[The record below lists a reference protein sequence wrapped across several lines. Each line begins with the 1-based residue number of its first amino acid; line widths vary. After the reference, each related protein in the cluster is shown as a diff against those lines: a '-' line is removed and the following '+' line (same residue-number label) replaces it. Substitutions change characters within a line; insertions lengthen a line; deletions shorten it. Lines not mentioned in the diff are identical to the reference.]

1 MSRLY
6 LYPTNKIQIKIT
18 PRHLFLTIER
28 TEFIYHFCGL
38 LFSMSPRLT
47 RFIRGMDPINTM
59 SAFFFI
65 IYFLMVGLT
74 WSTLNWGQLDILL
87 PLLAVIV
94 IYSLGWGSFY
104 YRKRKNTSNP
114 VTVIIKERKRL
125 IRYLLNL
132 IPLVIIYQNISFFG
146 RFGHADLWDT
156 TMYRGDEWLTGEVPA
171 LWAQNIYSDVLT
183 EIMSFSYFIYFAAP
197 LTHMLLYWKKEYLLF
212 RKFVSSTLFMHYIAL
227 MLFIAVPV
235 TGPKYYYG
243 DMFTKDVG
251 GWAFTR
257 FNSWIYEFARSNTTD
272 CFPSMHVGLFLLM
285 TYYMYRYNKRSL
297 LITVPVTLLMSASTM
312 YLRYHY
318 LTDIVAAVILVIVTL
333 LFTHYYFK
341 WWKTTGGIVI

>member
-1 MSRLY
+1 MISPSY
-6 LYPTNKIQIKIT
+6 VK
-18 PRHLFLTIER
+18 PRGPSI
-28 TEFIYHFCGL
+28 
-38 LFSMSPRLT
+38 
-47 RFIRGMDPINTM
+47 
-59 SAFFFI
+59 
-65 IYFLMVGLT
+65 
-74 WSTLNWGQLDILL
+74 
-87 PLLAVIV
+87 
-94 IYSLGWGSFY
+94 GWGSFY
-104 YRKRKNTSNP
+104 YRKKKKIGAASSGI
-114 VTVIIKERKRL
+114 VEERKRL

-146 RFGHADLWDT
+146 RFGHAYLWDT
-156 TMYRGDEWLTGEVPA
+156 AMYGADEWLVGEVPA

-212 RKFVSSTLFMHYIAL
+212 RKYVCSTLFMHYIAL

-235 TGPKYYYG
+235 TGPKYYY
-243 DMFTKDVG
+243 DDIFTKDMG

-257 FNSWIYEFARSNTTD
+257 LNSWIYEFARSNTTD

-297 LITVPVTLLMSASTM
+297 LITVPVALLMSVSTM

-318 LTDIVAAVILVIVTL
+318 LTDIVAAVILVIVTY
-333 LFTHYYFK
+333 LFTHYYFN